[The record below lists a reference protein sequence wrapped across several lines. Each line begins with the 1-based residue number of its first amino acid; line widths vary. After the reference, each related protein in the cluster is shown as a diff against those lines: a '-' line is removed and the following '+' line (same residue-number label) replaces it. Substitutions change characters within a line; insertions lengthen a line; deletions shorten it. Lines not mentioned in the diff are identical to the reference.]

1 MNYRRTSGARA
12 LGLAK
17 LLLLLTILSLCSS
30 KLTSQ
35 GRAAVPLSADA
46 TQPSNPNMLKSGVT
60 VTLTSIFLKEYMP
73 EILKTF
79 VDLTKQFK
87 MIDYCPEF
95 DISITNITLC
105 IENQK
110 LAEFDISNAVG
121 DLQITD
127 NSEFL
132 FEVRG
137 LSMTQIHDFNLKSDP
152 EWFRDV
158 GNGYVSIQ
166 NFNISLLVVPF

>member
-1 MNYRRTSGARA
+1 MNYRRTSGTRA

-17 LLLLLTILSLCSS
+17 LFLLLTILSLCSS
-30 KLTSQ
+30 KLTSR
-35 GRAAVPLSADA
+35 GRSAAPLS
-46 TQPSNPNMLKSGVT
+46 QPSNPNMLKSGVT

-110 LAEFDISNAVG
+110 LAELDISNAVG